1 MGQLKWSSCFRLYN
15 FSSHSATLMPKIISD
30 LLLFIKNPQ
39 VNAMVAPLS
48 PGNFFTLLLMT
59 FALVIP
65 YALLLESVGVGQFDN
80 VMEDFIRDHKYL
92 LLLLVIIMAPL
103 LEETIFRYHL
113 TLQPK
118 AIWWSL
124 ALSLLMISQM
134 WWLAAML
141 LLYLVVLLVLVL
153 NKQKPPLHLVVYLSA
168 FFFGI
173 VHLGN
178 YTNFD
183 FVANL
188 YWIPFLVGVQF
199 ALGLL
204 LSFIRLHFGLAKAI
218 YFHAAYNAVLV
229 LPVVFLDGA

>member
-1 MGQLKWSSCFRLYN
+1 
-15 FSSHSATLMPKIISD
+15 MPKIIED
-30 LLLFIKNPQ
+30 LFLFIKNPK
-39 VNAMVAPLS
+39 VNTAVAPLS
-48 PGNFFTLLLMT
+48 PANFTTLLLMT

-65 YALLLESVGVGQFDN
+65 FALLLDCVGVGQFDN
-80 VMEDFIRDHKYL
+80 VMGDFIRDQKYL
-92 LLLLVIIMAPL
+92 VVVLVIVMAPL

-124 ALSLLMISQM
+124 ALSLLMVSQM
-134 WWLAAML
+134 WWIAAML

-183 FVANL
+183 FVANF

-199 ALGLL
+199 ALGVL
-204 LSFIRLHFGLAKAI
+204 LSFIRLHFGLAKAM
-218 YFHAAYNAVLV
+218 YFHAAYNAAIV
-229 LPVVFLDGA
+229 LPVVLFDVE